1 MMTLIAEWIRN
12 IIVFI
17 IFATLLDMLLPSSTL
32 GKYVQF
38 VIGLLLFVLLAA
50 PLFEVFKMPVQEAL
64 ERVIFSNG
72 NEENVQNR
80 MEEKKIEIQ
89 ARQHAY
95 ILEQMAVQLKKQ
107 VNPILM
113 EDFQVEMMSGEFDAS
128 VSEKNTLEEIHQL
141 RVVVQKTKEEMIQD
155 VSVVE
160 SIRIGKPAQNTG
172 NDNHEMDKRIAAV
185 QDFLAKEL
193 GIEREKIEV
202 IQEGEE
208 G

>member
-38 VIGLLLFVLLAA
+38 VIGLLIFVLLAA